1 VPQVGDQHDQ
11 QVTFELQLHEIMR
24 QGDKVVEQAEM
35 QTQRQQ
41 RRLVTT
47 TEVTDGAT
55 VAALVRYPEAT
66 QHILAAQ
73 DANELRKLTAPADP
87 QPVHGKAYR
96 CRRNGDKLEI
106 TDAGGN
112 IPPFDEFKIVSQNMD
127 ALGRPNP
134 LADFLGG
141 HTVRVGDK
149 LSLPHEVA
157 ERLLG
162 LGDDLGQV
170 SRFELVLTDVKTVGG
185 AECGVFSASIDAAST
200 NASQMRMQVDGSVVI
215 QAGTCRAIE
224 ADLRGPLGMS
234 ETRGS
239 LTEKYQLT
247 GTGHISA
254 KIATIYRDAVR

>member
-1 VPQVGDQHDQ
+1 
-11 QVTFELQLHEIMR
+11 
-24 QGDKVVEQAEM
+24 
-35 QTQRQQ
+35 
-41 RRLVTT
+41 
-47 TEVTDGAT
+47 
-55 VAALVRYPEAT
+55 
-66 QHILAAQ
+66 
-73 DANELRKLTAPADP
+73 
-87 QPVHGKAYR
+87 
-96 CRRNGDKLEI
+96 
-106 TDAGGN
+106 
-112 IPPFDEFKIVSQNMD
+112 MD
-127 ALGRPNP
+127 TLGRPNP

-141 HTVRVGDK
+141 HTVHVGDK

-170 SRFELVLTDVKTVGG
+170 SRFELVLTDVKTVERH

-200 NASQMRMQVDGSVVI
+200 NASQMRMQVDGSLVI

-224 ADLRGPLGMS
+224 ADFRGPLGMS

-254 KIATIYRDAVR
+254 KIATIYRDAIR